1 MRFRYPGDKEVF
13 VFGLES
19 EQVWVEEISL
29 VKIFLDGEQR
39 ESVKVVYLNLGP
51 EVTFSDGLLRNK
63 TPA

>member
-1 MRFRYPGDKEVF
+1 MCLFGISRPTESAFSVSGDKEVF

-39 ESVKVVYLNLGP
+39 ESV
-51 EVTFSDGLLRNK
+51 
-63 TPA
+63 